1 MKFIKK
7 NIYKSVIISTIIIL
21 FILVLVFFVS
31 KNNNQFLIKK
41 QIISKTDYRIFACGE
56 EIFLKPDLK
65 LLKTKRNSLFESS
78 KPGSIIVS
86 GAPSNIEDLSLASFF
101 DAVGGALE
109 FSDENK
115 NFFAVPTESGLREF
129 RSGDICNGKEANLYV
144 LHYRV
149 EASTKPWPVYSQ
161 VMWKYFDYILTSNY
175 NKDIP
180 SDCLVFIFDSEDV
193 LDSPWPYCSSYDDA
207 LSTGE
212 LVLQR

>member
-56 EIFLKPDLK
+56 EIFLKPDSK

-78 KPGSIIVS
+78 KPGSIMVS
-86 GAPSNIEDLSLASFF
+86 GAPLDIKDLSLDSFF
-101 DAVGGALE
+101 DAAGGALE

-129 RSGDICNGKEANLYV
+129 RSGDICNGKEANLYI

-149 EASTKPWPVYSQ
+149 EASKKPWPVYSQ

-180 SDCLVFIFDSEDV
+180 SDCLVFIFDSEDA
-193 LDSPWPYCSSYDDA
+193 LERSWPYCLSYDNA
-207 LSTGE
+207 LVTGE
-212 LVLQR
+212 LILQK

>member
-7 NIYKSVIISTIIIL
+7 NIYKLVIVSSVIIF
-21 FILVLVFFVS
+21 FILVFIFFVS
-31 KNNNQFLIKK
+31 KNKNQFLTEK

-56 EIFLKPDLK
+56 EIFLKPDSK

-78 KPGSIIVS
+78 KLGSIIVS

-212 LVLQR
+212 LVLRR